1 MTTRVEIVNDFL
13 AINVKPGAT
22 IQDVVEASGS
32 ALPFGCRDGQCGTCV
47 VEIVQ
52 GMEFLS
58 PKNEKEF
65 KVFLPILTKQISIM
79 ETTYN
84 YNEQTAY
91 DRASRR
97 VKEIKEFY
105 KFE

>member
-1 MTTRVEIVNDFL
+1 MTTRVEIINDFL

-58 PKNEKEF
+58 PINEKEV
-65 KVFLPILTKQISIM
+65 KVL
-79 ETTYN
+79 
-84 YNEQTAY
+84 
-91 DRASRR
+91 
-97 VKEIKEFY
+97 KEICVGTCSKNSRLACQMKIDKPNGVVRIKY
-105 KFE
+105 

>member
-13 AINVKPGAT
+13 AVNVKPGAT

-32 ALPFGCRDGQCGTCV
+32 ALPFGCRDGQCGTCA

-58 PKNEKEF
+58 PK
-65 KVFLPILTKQISIM
+65 T
-79 ETTYN
+79 
-84 YNEQTAY
+84 
-91 DRASRR
+91 D
-97 VKEIKEFY
+97 KEIKVLKEILASTCTPNTRLSCQMKIEKPNGVVRIKY
-105 KFE
+105 

>member
-1 MTTRVEIVNDFL
+1 MTTRVEIINDFL

-58 PKNEKEF
+58 PLNEKEI
-65 KVFLPILTKQISIM
+65 KV
-79 ETTYN
+79 
-84 YNEQTAY
+84 
-91 DRASRR
+91 
-97 VKEIKEFY
+97 VKEICVGKSKKNARLACQMKIDKPNGVVRIKY
-105 KFE
+105 